1 LKVAFVGQG
10 PKEIG
15 YGEAN
20 EDAYELAAESGRI
33 ALSDGASESF
43 ASQSWARLLAKRFV
57 SQPELNATWLDDAV
71 AEHVAQFDYP
81 CTLKKWYNGYGGTTD
96 RIPFGPPD
104 RREARVV
111 VPGYLE
117 PEQLLGP

>member
-1 LKVAFVGQG
+1 LKVAFVGQV

-71 AEHVAQFDYP
+71 ADHVAQFDYP
-81 CTLKKWYNGYGGTTD
+81 S
-96 RIPFGPPD
+96 
-104 RREARVV
+104 VS
-111 VPGYLE
+111 
-117 PEQLLGP
+117 